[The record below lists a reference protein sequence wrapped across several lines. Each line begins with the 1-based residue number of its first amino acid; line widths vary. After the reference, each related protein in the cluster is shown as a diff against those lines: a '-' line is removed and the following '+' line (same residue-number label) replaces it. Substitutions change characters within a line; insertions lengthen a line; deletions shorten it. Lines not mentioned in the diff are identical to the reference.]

1 MKGRDSFESFN
12 LSAKNVR
19 VGTNVSSPSGSGN
32 MSLGALFLEGA
43 VRERNRLWNGM
54 WIQIPALPLG

>member
-1 MKGRDSFESFN
+1 MRGREVFDSFN

-19 VGTNVSSPSGSGN
+19 VGTNVSSPSSESGD

-43 VRERNRLWNGM
+43 VV
-54 WIQIPALPLG
+54 P